1 MPHRRPSG
9 GRKDLCCSPSYRCP
23 ALPPALDTQHRG
35 FRVVCLQATCWAGQP
50 PILSPHTTPVQAAPA
65 EQLCIPRHVSRQ
77 FSPPTLACGFNL
89 FSLCCVTFHCVNTP
103 HQIAEGGLRNFGVIT
118 NNATT
123 NVLARNFCA
132 HMHSYLLSI
141 YLSHRI
147 MTDKDESMEFSAQRL
162 FVQLVSIEFYTTA
175 SFVPIDWFQS
185 GLRKHYCPWRT

>member
-1 MPHRRPSG
+1 M
-9 GRKDLCCSPSYRCP
+9 
-23 ALPPALDTQHRG
+23 
-35 FRVVCLQATCWAGQP
+35 
-50 PILSPHTTPVQAAPA
+50 
-65 EQLCIPRHVSRQ
+65 
-77 FSPPTLACGFNL
+77 
-89 FSLCCVTFHCVNTP
+89 NTP

-162 FVQLVSIEFYTTA
+162 FSSFLLNSIRQHLLFLLTG
-175 SFVPIDWFQS
+175 SRVD
-185 GLRKHYCPWRT
+185 